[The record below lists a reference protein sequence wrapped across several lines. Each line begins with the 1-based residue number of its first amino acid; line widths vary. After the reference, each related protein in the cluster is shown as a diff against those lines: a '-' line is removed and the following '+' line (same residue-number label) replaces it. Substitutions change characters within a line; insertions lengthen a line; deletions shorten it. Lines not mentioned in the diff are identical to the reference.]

1 MSSDNG
7 LGKSLNF
14 VTNLVTGGTAA
25 SIAKTLNAP
34 LERVKLI
41 NQTNPGR
48 YSGLV
53 DCLVSLPKEEGP
65 LAYWR
70 GNGANVLRY
79 FPTQALNFAFKDE
92 FKTMFMPL
100 GMKNYSYTQQFLR
113 GLLAG
118 GGAGASSL
126 MFVYP
131 LDLARTRMTTDLGKG
146 GDKTYSGLAD
156 CMKKTYA
163 EGGVKSLY
171 RGFNISVIGI
181 IPYRA
186 VYFGGYDLL
195 KSMFMPDPKNT
206 SFWFKWFL
214 SQSNTI
220 CAQYITYPIDT
231 VRRYLM
237 VAGKVDKHGK
247 KAREYKGTWDCA
259 KVVYAEKGFV
269 GLYRGSLANTYRA
282 TGAAL
287 CMVFYDEL
295 SAYLNLP
302 KSQGGGG

>member
-1 MSSDNG
+1 MAEEKKTPAPVPRKK
-7 LGKSLNF
+7 KSLKSF
-14 VTNLVTGGTAA
+14 FTNLAVGGTAA
-25 SIAKTLNAP
+25 AIAKTLNAP

-53 DCLVSLPKEEGP
+53 DCLVSIPKEEGM

-92 FKTMFMPL
+92 FRHMFMPL
-100 GMKNYSYTQQFLR
+100 GAENYSKSQAFFL

-126 MFVYP
+126 AFVYP

-146 GDKTYSGLAD
+146 GNKTYSGLGD
-156 CMKKTYA
+156 CLKKTFQ

-171 RGFNISVIGI
+171 KGFGISVMGI

-186 VYFGGYDLL
+186 VYFGGFDFL
-195 KSMFMPDPKNT
+195 KMVFLKDDS
-206 SFWFKWFL
+206 SFWMKWGV
-214 SQSNTI
+214 SQGNTI
-220 CAQYITYPIDT
+220 IAQYITYPIDT
-231 VRRYLM
+231 IRRYLM
-237 VAGKVDKHGK
+237 VSGKVDKSGK
-247 KAREYKGTWDCA
+247 KAREFKGTLDCA
-259 KVVYAEKGFV
+259 RTVYKEQGFV

-287 CMVFYDEL
+287 CMVFYDTIKTKM
-295 SAYLNLP
+295 NL
-302 KSQGGGG
+302 

>member
-1 MSSDNG
+1 MADDKKAPVPVPRKK
-7 LGKSLNF
+7 KSLGTF
-14 VTNLVTGGTAA
+14 FKNLAVGGTAA
-25 SIAKTLNAP
+25 AIAKTINAP

-53 DCLVSLPKEEGP
+53 DCLVSLPKEEGAM
-65 LAYWR
+65 AYWR

-92 FKTMFMPL
+92 FRYWFMPL
-100 GMKNYSYTQQFLR
+100 GAQNYSKTQSFIR
-113 GLLAG
+113 GLAAG

-126 MFVYP
+126 AFVYP

-146 GDKTYSGLAD
+146 KNQTYSGLGD
-156 CMKKTYA
+156 CLKKTMA
-163 EGGVKSLY
+163 EGGPKALY
-171 RGFNISVIGI
+171 KGFGISVAGI

-186 VYFGGYDLL
+186 VYFGGFDFL
-195 KSMFMPDPKNT
+195 KQQFLGKDS
-206 SFWFKWFL
+206 SFWQKWGV
-214 SQSNTI
+214 SQTNTI

-231 VRRYLM
+231 IRRYLM
-237 VAGKVDKHGK
+237 VSGKVDKTGK
-247 KAREYKGTWDCA
+247 KAREFKSTWDCA
-259 KVVYAEKGFV
+259 KTVTKEQGVV

-287 CMVFYDEL
+287 CMVFYETIQEK
-295 SAYLNLP
+295 LNL
-302 KSQGGGG
+302 